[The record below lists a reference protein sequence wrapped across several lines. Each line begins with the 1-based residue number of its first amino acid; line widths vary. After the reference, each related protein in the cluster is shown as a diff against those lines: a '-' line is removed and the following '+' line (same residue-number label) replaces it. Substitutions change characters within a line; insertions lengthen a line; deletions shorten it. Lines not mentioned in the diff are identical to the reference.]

1 MLRYILRIWRQ
12 RHDDDRRQ
20 WAHVPPPNWACVR
33 RWHGDSVYW

>member
-1 MLRYILRIWRQ
+1 MLRYVFDLWHRRRAELRR
-12 RHDDDRRQ
+12 D